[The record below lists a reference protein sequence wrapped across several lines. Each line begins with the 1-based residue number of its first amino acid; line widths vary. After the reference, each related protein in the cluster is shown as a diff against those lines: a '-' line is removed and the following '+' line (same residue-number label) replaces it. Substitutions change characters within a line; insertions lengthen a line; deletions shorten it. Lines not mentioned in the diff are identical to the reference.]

1 LVRKNAVR
9 RKAIIRLT
17 TTEECRIIL
26 YQEIV
31 PVLAEDVFAILGDK
45 QSVEILGA
53 ASTGLQSSSNGIGN
67 QTKKQ
72 YYVRLKRLVD
82 MGLIEKHQSIYKLT
96 SFGSIVY
103 ENHLKTMDKIIP
115 NYWQIKSFDILK
127 SRNDFPVE
135 QKDKIINEYIE
146 TTGLKGVVN
155 TTHLSSFS
163 VVKQFDDLIVEVLK
177 VLDNAE
183 KEVYFATRY
192 HNPHVSTKVFEKI
205 GKGVTIHIL
214 DGNPEQISVES
225 RLAAIIRTPPNRETA
240 ELVKK
245 IVKSSRFDLK
255 RLPDLP
261 QSFMVVDGIQVVY
274 DTVNFINPEQFTIA
288 VSKYDDA
295 YMAQRFI
302 EYYKLL
308 SKDATA
314 PKILEEMR
322 VR

>member
-1 LVRKNAVR
+1 ML
-9 RKAIIRLT
+9 
-17 TTEECRIIL
+17 
-26 YQEIV
+26 
-31 PVLAEDVFAILGDK
+31 
-45 QSVEILGA
+45 
-53 ASTGLQSSSNGIGN
+53 ASTGFLSSNGIPN

-82 MGLIEKHQSIYKLT
+82 IGLIEKQHRTYKLT

-103 ENHLKTMDKIIP
+103 ENHVKTMDKIIP

-127 SRNDFPVE
+127 NRNDFPVE
-135 QKDKIINEYIE
+135 QKEKIINEYIE
-146 TTGLKGVVN
+146 TTGLKDVIN

-163 VVKQFDDLIVEVLK
+163 VVKRFDDLIVEILK

-183 KEVYFATRY
+183 KEVYFATSY
-192 HNPHVSTKVFEKI
+192 HDPHVSSKVFEKI

-214 DGNPEQISVES
+214 DGNPEQITVES

-240 ELVKK
+240 EMVKK
-245 IVKSSRFDLK
+245 IIKSPRFDLK

-288 VSKYDDA
+288 ISKYDDA

-302 EYYKLL
+302 EYFKLL
-308 SKDATA
+308 SKDATI
-314 PKILEEMR
+314 PKLMEEIESH
-322 VR
+322 VQTT

>member
-1 LVRKNAVR
+1 M
-9 RKAIIRLT
+9 
-17 TTEECRIIL
+17 

-31 PVLAEDVFAILGDK
+31 PIIAEDVFAILGDS
-45 QSVEILGA
+45 QSVEILDA
-53 ASTGLQSSSNGIGN
+53 ASIGLQPSSNGIGN

-82 MGLIEKHQSIYKLT
+82 IGLIEKRQSIYKLT

-103 ENHLKTMDKIIP
+103 ENHLKTMNKIMP

-127 SRNDFPVE
+127 SRNDFPYE
-135 QKDKIINEYIE
+135 QKEKIINEYVE
-146 TTGLKGVVN
+146 STGLKGVIN
-155 TTHLSSFS
+155 TTQLSSFS
-163 VVKQFDDLIVEVLK
+163 VANRFDDLIVEVLK

-192 HNPHVSTKVFEKI
+192 HDPHISTKVFEKI

-214 DGNPEQISVES
+214 DGNPEQITVES

-245 IVKSSRFDLK
+245 IVKSPRFDLK

-288 VSKYDDA
+288 ISKYDDA
-295 YMAQRFI
+295 YMAQQFI
-302 EYYKLL
+302 EYFKML
-308 SKDATA
+308 SKDAIT
-314 PKILEEMR
+314 PELLVQKR
-322 VR
+322 TK